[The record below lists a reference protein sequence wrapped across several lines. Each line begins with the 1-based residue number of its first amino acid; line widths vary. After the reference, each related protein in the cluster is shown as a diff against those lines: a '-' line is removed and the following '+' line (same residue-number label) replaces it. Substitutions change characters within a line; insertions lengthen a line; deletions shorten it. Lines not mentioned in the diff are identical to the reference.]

1 MLRSTSW
8 RGALALVL
16 SGMAVWPSASAFAQ
30 HRPYVSM
37 HDLASVYRAAQFQLE
52 FRALMAQADRRVA
65 PRPVERFATRA
76 DTLGPWILQQA
87 FDYAGSSAST
97 LPPGHVSSWR
107 VIPQE
112 ERLAQQKAFG
122 DRKWAFLGT
131 NYFTLLDTTRTMEIR
146 ARMEHRFGAPTR
158 TVVEI
163 DYRKNLLPEDYIQ
176 FEYWFVLNDS
186 IPLMV
191 TDVNGPF
198 DRGVI
203 VATDH
208 SIRDDLYALRQ
219 FFLGGMM
226 REEPFA
232 VYTDYYYNSV
242 TDQWYRVGFDGQ
254 VFFNRP
260 IRAPN
265 LSAGRPQPISSPDTP
280 RQDNR

>member
-1 MLRSTSW
+1 M
-8 RGALALVL
+8 V
-16 SGMAVWPSASAFAQ
+16 SAFAQ
-30 HRPYVSM
+30 HRPHVSM
-37 HDLASVYRAAQFQLE
+37 HEIASVYRAAQFQLE
-52 FRALMAQADRRVA
+52 FRALLAEVGERVV
-65 PRPVERFATRA
+65 PRPVEHLAARA
-76 DTLGPWILQQA
+76 DTLGPWIMRQA
-87 FDYAGSSAST
+87 FDYIDSSTSS
-97 LPPGHVSSWR
+97 LSPGHVSSWR
-107 VIPQE
+107 VIPRE

-122 DRKWAFLGT
+122 ERKWAFLGT

-163 DYRKNLLPEDYIQ
+163 DYRKSLRPEDYIQ
-176 FEYWFVLNDS
+176 FEYWFVVNDS

-208 SIRDDLYALRQ
+208 SSRDYLFALRQ
-219 FFLGGMM
+219 SFLGGMM

-242 TDQWYRVGFDGQ
+242 SDQWYRVGFDGQ
-254 VFFNRP
+254 AFFNRP

-265 LSAGRPQPISSPDTP
+265 LSAGRPHPISSPDTA
-280 RQDNR
+280 RQSNR

>member
-1 MLRSTSW
+1 
-8 RGALALVL
+8 
-16 SGMAVWPSASAFAQ
+16 
-30 HRPYVSM
+30 M
-37 HDLASVYRAAQFQLE
+37 HELASIYRAAQFQLE
-52 FRALMAQADRRVA
+52 FRALLPETGERVT
-65 PRPVERFATRA
+65 PRPVEPLATRA
-76 DTLGPWILQQA
+76 DTLGSWILRQA
-87 FDYAGSSAST
+87 FDYTEPSAPP

-107 VIPQE
+107 VIPRE

-146 ARMEHRFGAPTR
+146 ARMEHRFGAPTK

-163 DYRKNLLPEDYIQ
+163 DYRRNLRSEDYIQ

-186 IPLMV
+186 IPLIVM
-191 TDVNGPF
+191 DVNGPF

-208 SIRDDLYALRQ
+208 GSRDILYPLRQ
-219 FFLGGMM
+219 SFLSGMM
-226 REEPFA
+226 RDEPFA
-232 VYTDYYYNSV
+232 VYTDYYYNTV
-242 TDQWYRVGFDGQ
+242 TEQWYRVGYDGQ
-254 VFFNRP
+254 AFFNRP

-280 RQDNR
+280 RQNNR